1 MDKFTVL
8 RKILKA
14 IGLSE
19 ERVNELITTI
29 ESWLS
34 DDKEAPASPQF
45 PYRLRDDF
53 LSPAEQNFFLVLKAT
68 VSTWALICPKVS
80 LGDLFYAQTGD
91 SGRNRSY
98 RNKIDRKHVDFLLCD
113 PQTARPLV
121 GIELDDKSHQRPDRQ
136 ERDQFVDRVF
146 AAAQLPLVHVGVQ
159 SHYPTA
165 KLNTFLLQKAGLTPP
180 SPTPTPPENVSTD
193 AATPPTCPIC
203 SQPMVLRT
211 AKSGRNQGNSFWG
224 CVNFPHCRGMLP
236 IA

>member
-19 ERVNELITTI
+19 ERINELIATI

-68 VSTWALICPKVS
+68 VSDWALICPKVS
-80 LGDLFYAQTGD
+80 LGDLFYAQMGN
-91 SGRNRSY
+91 SGRNQSY

-121 GIELDDKSHQRPDRQ
+121 GIELDDKSHQRPDQQ
-136 ERDQFVDRVF
+136 ERDQFVDGVF
-146 AAAQLPLVHVGVQ
+146 AAALLPLVHIPVQ

-165 KLNTFLLQKAGLTPP
+165 KLNAFLRQKAGLTAPP
-180 SPTPTPPENVSTD
+180 PTPQESTPP
-193 AATPPTCPIC
+193 PCPTCG
-203 SQPMVLRT
+203 QPMVLRT
-211 AKSGRNQGNSFWG
+211 AKRGREQGNSFWG
-224 CVNFPHCRGMLP
+224 CANFPHCRGMLP
-236 IA
+236 LT

>member
-19 ERVNELITTI
+19 ERISELIATI

-68 VSTWALICPKVS
+68 VSDWALICPKVS

-91 SGRNRSY
+91 SGRNQSY
-98 RNKIDRKHVDFLLCD
+98 RNKIDRKHIDFLLCD

-121 GIELDDKSHQRPDRQ
+121 GIELDDKSHRRPDRQ
-136 ERDQFVDRVF
+136 ERDQFVDGVF
-146 AAAQLPLVHVGVQ
+146 AAASLPLVHIPVQ

-165 KLNTFLLQKAGLTPP
+165 KLNAFLRQKAGLSTSSPAPAPTEHTPVV
-180 SPTPTPPENVSTD
+180 SAAPP
-193 AATPPTCPIC
+193 PCPTCG
-203 SQPMVLRT
+203 QPMVLRT
-211 AKSGRNQGNSFWG
+211 AKRGRDQGNSFWG
-224 CVNFPHCRGMLP
+224 CADFPHCRGILP
-236 IA
+236 VT

>member
-14 IGLSE
+14 IGISE
-19 ERVNELITTI
+19 ERINELLATI

-34 DDKEAPASPQF
+34 DDNDKEAPTSPQF

-68 VSTWALICPKVS
+68 VSDWALICPKVS

-91 SGRNRSY
+91 SGRNQSY

-146 AAAQLPLVHVGVQ
+146 AAASLPLVHVPVQ

-165 KLNTFLLQKAGLTPP
+165 KLNAFLRQKVGLTAPP
-180 SPTPTPPENVSTD
+180 PTPQQNTPP
-193 AATPPTCPIC
+193 PCPTCG
-203 SQPMVLRT
+203 QPMVLRT
-211 AKSGRNQGNSFWG
+211 AKRGRDQGNSFWG
-224 CVNFPHCRGMLP
+224 CANFPHCRGMLP
-236 IA
+236 HTA